1 MTRRK
6 DRHRRNGQR
15 CNGAGFL
22 QTPIALLGTLAT
34 APGSA
39 CAALG
44 LARLVGR
51 NFPLVLLMV
60 MIGALFS
67 PTADSEVQ
75 EENDEVL
82 ARKPNGSDNV
92 PSAMRH

>member
-1 MTRRK
+1 
-6 DRHRRNGQR
+6 
-15 CNGAGFL
+15 
-22 QTPIALLGTLAT
+22 
-34 APGSA
+34 
-39 CAALG
+39 
-44 LARLVGR
+44 
-51 NFPLVLLMV
+51 MV